1 MSPGNDA
8 GTGQLDRAA
17 ASAPPPA
24 PRAGAAAAVKNA
36 VDTVLTWVCVVL
48 FAALVLDVMWQVFTR
63 QVLDD
68 PSAWSEELAKY
79 LFIWLGL
86 LAAALVFGERG
97 HVAVDLLVQR
107 TPLGVQRVLMVLVQL
122 AILTFA
128 LLALVWGGWQVVDLA
143 WNQKLT
149 ALPVNVGQLYLVLP
163 ISGVLTAGYTVYH
176 LVRILTGAERP
187 VDPDAEVE
195 TL

>member
-1 MSPGNDA
+1 MSAVD
-8 GTGQLDRAA
+8 GQDTEQLG
-17 ASAPPPA
+17 PPA
-24 PRAGAAAAVKNA
+24 GASPVPPRTGPATAVKNA
-36 VDTVLTWVCVVL
+36 VDRVLTAVCVVL
-48 FAALVLDVMWQVFTR
+48 FSALVLDVVWQVFTR

-97 HVAVDLLVQR
+97 HVAVDLLVR
-107 TPLGVQRVLMVLVQL
+107 RAPLGVQRALMALVQL
-122 AILTFA
+122 AILAFA
-128 LLALVWGGWQVVDLA
+128 VLALVWGGTQVVDLA

-163 ISGVLTAGYTVYH
+163 ISGVLIAGYTVHH
-176 LVRILTGAERP
+176 LVRIVTGAERP